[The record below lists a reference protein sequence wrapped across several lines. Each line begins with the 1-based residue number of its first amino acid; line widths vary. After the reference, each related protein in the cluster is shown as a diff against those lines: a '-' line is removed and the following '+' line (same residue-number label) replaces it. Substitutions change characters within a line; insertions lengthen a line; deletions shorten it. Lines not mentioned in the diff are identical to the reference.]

1 MNRNAASTSSES
13 LSHHNP
19 WLDWIRFGAALIV
32 LLTHTRD
39 VIFVEYSLL
48 DPASH
53 NFFVVIFYALTRL
66 GTEAVIVFFVLS
78 GFLVG
83 GPAYER
89 VKGNNF
95 SVSQYSIDRAIRILV
110 PLLPVIGITVLV
122 GLYIGNEP
130 EIITKAVG
138 HIFSVQ
144 GAYAPL
150 FNNNIPLWSLAY
162 EIWFYIIAGALA
174 YIFLRAGAIGGKVI
188 AAIFLGLS
196 VAVFLQLKVL
206 YLIIWFIGAAAYVY
220 RPRSVKRGWVA
231 LGVLVIIL
239 GVGARQFSKS
249 SSFFSV
255 GVDGLAYG
263 VAAGEFLIALGMC
276 LVISNLFLM
285 QSKFTSFGNLGK
297 FLASFSFSLYLI
309 HQPILRLWPVQD
321 QSMVSGWS
329 ISIFL
334 LAVVVIMFVA
344 WGYAQVFEANGKK
357 LKGFAYTILGTKKTI
372 KQ

>member
-1 MNRNAASTSSES
+1 MNRDDASASSEP
-13 LSHHNP
+13 LGYHNP

-53 NFFVVIFYALTRL
+53 NFFVIIFYALSRL

-89 VKGNNF
+89 VKRNTFN
-95 SVSQYSIDRAIRILV
+95 VYQYSIDRAVRILV
-110 PLLPVIGITVLV
+110 PLFPIIGITVLV
-122 GLYIGNEP
+122 GLLIGNEP
-130 EIITKAVG
+130 EILRKTVG

-144 GAYAPL
+144 GAYTPV

-174 YIFLRAGAIGGKVI
+174 YIFFRSGATGGKVI
-188 AAIFLGLS
+188 AAILLGLS

-206 YLIIWFIGAAAYVY
+206 YLTIWFMGAAAYVY
-220 RPRSVKRGWVA
+220 RPCSGKRMWVA
-231 LGVLVIIL
+231 FGVLVIIL

-249 SSFFSV
+249 SSFFSI
-255 GVDGLAYG
+255 GVDGLPYG
-263 VAAGEFLIALGMC
+263 SYMGEFLISLGMC
-276 LVISNLFLM
+276 LVIPNLFLIK
-285 QSKFTSFGNLGK
+285 SKFTHFGNIGK

-321 QSMVSGWS
+321 QNIISGRS
-329 ISIFL
+329 FSIFL
-334 LAVVVIMFVA
+334 LAVTVIIFLS
-344 WGYAQVFEANGKK
+344 WGYAQIFEANSIKVKRFVYRILSLKK
-357 LKGFAYTILGTKKTI
+357 MH
-372 KQ
+372 